1 MTIKQHK
8 YTQKGKMYCFRQ
20 NHSTTQLKAFLF
32 TFTLRLYNLLKNW
45 KAEGNLPPNMS
56 RDNRAA
62 SRAFPQE
69 LRLIIEIISVANLDN
84 INKNLAE
91 KSSKPLTA
99 FAKKS
104 SIVYFLLGLFYIWL
118 WHSLRKIR
126 RYEEENAR
134 QVCLTKKL

>member
-1 MTIKQHK
+1 
-8 YTQKGKMYCFRQ
+8 
-20 NHSTTQLKAFLF
+20 
-32 TFTLRLYNLLKNW
+32 
-45 KAEGNLPPNMS
+45 MS

-99 FAKKS
+99 FGK
-104 SIVYFLLGLFYIWL
+104 
-118 WHSLRKIR
+118 
-126 RYEEENAR
+126 
-134 QVCLTKKL
+134 KKLHRRFSTGFVLHMTLA